1 MRNENFISIIRKHA
15 IQNSEID
22 DIHGFPHVERVY
34 NLCLTLGKKLN
45 ANLEV
50 LKIASLLH
58 DLGRKEEKNNKIKES
73 HAEIS
78 ANLAKLY
85 LKSQSFHISDEELE
99 NILHCIKSHS
109 FSNKIKPKTLEA
121 KILSDAD
128 KLDAI
133 GAIGLY
139 RTIGYTI
146 QNKGNLNDVIKHLE
160 EKILKIKDMLFLD
173 ISKRIAEKRHKII
186 MNFYDEIKKEI

>member
-1 MRNENFISIIRKHA
+1 MKNENFIKIIRDH
-15 IQNSEID
+15 IIVNSELD
-22 DIHGFPHVERVY
+22 DIHGFPHIERVY
-34 NLCLTLGKKLN
+34 NLCLILGNQLN
-45 ANLEV
+45 ANLKI
-50 LKIASLLH
+50 LKISTLLH
-58 DLGRKEEKNNKIKES
+58 DLGRKKEKDIRIKKG

-78 ANLAKLY
+78 ANLAKMY
-85 LKSQSFHISDEELE
+85 LTSQNFNITDEELE
-99 NILHCIKSHS
+99 NIIHCIKSHS
-109 FSNKIKPKTLEA
+109 FSNNIKPRTLEA

-146 QNKGNLNDVIKHLE
+146 QKKGNLNDVIKHLE
-160 EKILKIKDMLFLD
+160 EKILKIKDLLFLD
-173 ISKRIAEKRHKII
+173 ISKKIAEKRHKII